1 MKKSGILMP
10 VFSLPSPYGIGTLG
24 DGAYEFARYVK
35 ASRADIWQVLPVGPT
50 GYGDSPYQSFSSF
63 AGNPYFIDPDRLVRD
78 GFLKKKDLPPKVPE
92 GEKIDYGAIY
102 FSRGKM
108 LEKAYEYS
116 YGKVK
121 DEVAEFASS
130 RPDIKDYAV
139 FMTAKDACGGA
150 CWHDFPSGVKL
161 RRKSAL
167 ARFEARNADRV
178 NYYLFVQYLFFT
190 QWQGLKKYVNSLG
203 IKLLGDMPIYVA
215 PDSSDVWANHRSFL
229 LGPDREPERVAA
241 VPPDYFSEDGQKWG
255 NPLYNWQYLRRHGF
269 DFWVRRMRAAGEMF
283 DIVRLD
289 HFIGF
294 ANYYSV
300 EASAPTAKDG
310 YWTDGPGMAL
320 FRAIKK
326 NVPGVTLIAED
337 LGVVSDK
344 VTALVEKSR
353 FPSMR
358 VLQFAFGG
366 GDDNI
371 HLPENFTKNT
381 LLYTGTHDNAP
392 TLDWWENASAAE
404 REDAGRRIGKTP
416 DMPWALINYA
426 LKTHAD
432 TVIIPMWDVLSL
444 GAEGR
449 VNTPG
454 TSSGNWAWR
463 IKKVPGKA
471 KALRRGRTL

>member
-24 DGAYEFARYVK
+24 DGAYRFADYVK
-35 ASRADIWQVLPVGPT
+35 ASHADIWQVLPVGPT

-63 AGNPYFIDPDRLVRD
+63 AGNPYFIDPDHLVRD
-78 GFLKKKDLPPKVPE
+78 GFLKRSDLPPRTAE
-92 GEKIDYGAIY
+92 GVGINYGDIY

-121 DEVAEFASS
+121 TDVAEFACS

-139 FMTAKDACGGA
+139 FMATKDACGGA
-150 CWHDFPSGVKL
+150 CWHDFPKGLKL
-161 RRKSAL
+161 RRADFL
-167 ARFEARNADRV
+167 ARFEKRNADRI
-178 NYYLFVQYLFFT
+178 NYYLFVQYLFFV
-190 QWQGLKKYVNSLG
+190 QWDRLKKYVNSIG

-229 LGPDREPERVAA
+229 LNAERGPERVAA

-255 NPLYNWQYLRRHGF
+255 NPLYDWKYLRRHGY
-269 DFWVRRMRAAGEMF
+269 DFWIRRMRAAGEMF

-300 EASAPTAKDG
+300 PASSPTAKDG
-310 YWTDGPGMAL
+310 YWTDGPGMSL

-326 NVPGVTLIAED
+326 NVPGLTLIAED
-337 LGVVSDK
+337 LGVVSEK
-344 VTALVEKSR
+344 VTALMKKSR

-358 VLQFAFGG
+358 ALQFAFGG

-371 HLPENFTKNT
+371 HLPENFSANT

-392 TLDWWENASAAE
+392 TLDWWQNAPRSDREKAE
-404 REDAGRRIGKTP
+404 KYIGRDP
-416 DMPWALINYA
+416 EMPRAFIRYA
-426 LKTHAD
+426 LSTHAD
-432 TVIIPMWDVLSL
+432 TVIVPMWDILAL

-454 TSSGNWAWR
+454 TSSGNWTWR
-463 IKKVPGKA
+463 IKKIPRKA
-471 KALRRGRTL
+471 AELCRG